1 MRECILVSELRERS
15 ALKFYADLACT
26 VRSTHGKYET
36 AVVRVPVLRN
46 THTFSYE
53 A

>member
-1 MRECILVSELRERS
+1 MQILASELSKRS

-26 VRSTHGKYET
+26 VRSTQGKYET
-36 AVVRVPVLRN
+36 AVVRVPLDRN
-46 THTFSYE
+46 TYTFSYE